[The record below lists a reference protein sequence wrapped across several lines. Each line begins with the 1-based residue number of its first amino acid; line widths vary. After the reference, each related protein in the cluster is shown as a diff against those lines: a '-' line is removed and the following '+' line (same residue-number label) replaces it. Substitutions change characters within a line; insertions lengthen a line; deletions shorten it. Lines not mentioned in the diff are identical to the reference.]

1 MPNISPYTN
10 DGVISSTS
18 GVSWNFVRQ
27 GTSGTADSSGGSGGF
42 AVRSRKVSS
51 GRGTQWVVSRA
62 FFTFNTSGIAVA
74 PASANLNIYGTHG
87 GTADLFVVKST
98 QASTLA
104 NSDFDAIT
112 GWDHDADNSSNV
124 TYYSSEVTSWS
135 TSGYNTIAL
144 NATALTDMRGLS
156 TFNVCLIEADYDLTN
171 TEPSTGTD
179 VFSGVYFIEWVN
191 SYERPYLDYTPAT
204 VAVADNATFF
214 GANF

>member
-27 GTSGTADSSGGSGGF
+27 GTS
-42 AVRSRKVSS
+42 
-51 GRGTQWVVSRA
+51 
-62 FFTFNTSGIAVA
+62 
-74 PASANLNIYGTHG
+74 